1 MMLVG
6 LLGHGVVGSGVRKI
20 IDEAQT
26 PDTACL
32 CVKRILV
39 KDEAEMV
46 ESRMTQNIDDILN
59 DSEIE
64 IVVECMGGKE
74 PAHTFVKKAIEA
86 GKHVVTSNKKMLAAF
101 ADELFP
107 LAREHGVRL
116 MYEASVGGGIP
127 WIAEL
132 GRIRRIDDVDMFEGI
147 FNGTTN
153 YILSRMDQENQEF
166 DEMLAQARKLGYAE
180 ADPTDDIDGY
190 DVRYKTAL
198 SCMAAFDLHVVP
210 ETIPVYGIRHIL
222 KKDME
227 YAHKHGCA
235 IRLLGRGSHKD
246 GVLQCSVM
254 PAFVPTGGTYAGVPL
269 NYNAITSVSRT
280 LGTAVFTGQ
289 GAGSLPTA
297 HAVVQDMIDIAMKN
311 PYAQRGLKEAV
322 PDLSGQVVCYIR
334 NGNVKKEYVGEIID
348 SDTVITVP
356 LSYGQL
362 GAIVKESP
370 EAMVIEVEKK

>member
-1 MMLVG
+1 MLVG

-20 IDEAQT
+20 IDDAKTPEA
-26 PDTACL
+26 ACL

-39 KDEAEMV
+39 KDEAEMI

-86 GKHVVTSNKKMLAAF
+86 GKHVVTSNKKMLASF

-107 LAREHGVRL
+107 LARKHGVCL
-116 MYEASVGGGIP
+116 KYEASVGGGIP
-127 WIAEL
+127 WMAEL
-132 GRIRRIDDVDMFEGI
+132 GRIRRIDEVEKFEGI

-153 YILSRMDQENQEF
+153 YILSRMDQENQNF

-198 SCMAAFDLHVVP
+198 SCMAAFDLYVVP

-222 KKDME
+222 KKDMD
-227 YAHKHGCA
+227 YAHEHGCA
-235 IRLLGRGSHKD
+235 IRLLGRGSHTD

-254 PAFVPTGGTYAGVPL
+254 PAFVPMGGTYASVPL
-269 NYNAITSVSRT
+269 NYNAITSVSPT

-297 HAVVQDMIDIAMKN
+297 HAVVQDMIDIALN
-311 PYAQRGLKEAV
+311 EPAAQRGLKHAV
-322 PDLSGQVVCYIR
+322 PDLSGKVVCYIR
-334 NGNVKKEYVGEIID
+334 NGNVKKEYVSETID

-356 LSYGQL
+356 LSYEQL
-362 GAIVKESP
+362 GEIVKESA